1 MTSSLLVSALF
12 LALPLFVSGVGHMI
26 VVKLDVLPRLR
37 IPLSVALFGANKTV
51 RGFVVMPALTVVGV
65 YLARALEPSLRDHL
79 LVTLDGV
86 DPVVLGVVLGLAYT
100 LAELPNSYVKR
111 RRGIAPGKLPEH
123 NRLLHAFIDQ
133 ADSAIACTLAYAA
146 LVSIPFS
153 VLVVVTLVGPTLHLV
168 TNLGLYSMGLR
179 REPL

>member
-1 MTSSLLVSALF
+1 MNTLRLTSGHYFGRAIARRSACGLLMVETTYRPDDT
-12 LALPLFVSGVGHMI
+12 LPWHQH
-26 VVKLDVLPRLR
+26 DRP
-37 IPLSVALFGANKTV
+37 
-51 RGFVVMPALTVVGV
+51 
-65 YLARALEPSLRDHL
+65 YL